1 MTGTNGAA
9 DPARN
14 RGSRI
19 TAGSFFTATG
29 DAGSI
34 DIRAGR
40 IELDDGAR
48 ITAST
53 SGIGA
58 GGSVTIDASGPI
70 TLAGARGDGSGS
82 AIKASTEVEA
92 EEAGEVDAPRIGNAG
107 RVSIRAPSLV
117 LADGAEIVGNT
128 ALAGTGGEVLIDVG
142 ELRIGHA
149 RIATES
155 TAAGADAGAAGA
167 VSVIV
172 ADALVLEDGGRISA
186 STIDGRGGSVTLRSD
201 RILIGG
207 TGSVSAATTGAGQ
220 GGDIALAARSIDL
233 RDGGTVSA
241 SATGAGNAG
250 RLTLTADDTLAI
262 GAGSIVTSAD
272 HSAGGDIFVEAGR
285 QVMLTDAI
293 ISAEAGGV
301 TEAADGG
308 NIVID
313 PDFVILDASDVI
325 ARANAG
331 NGGNITIRAGF
342 VVGSADSRIDA
353 SSTSGIDGDVL
364 IDSPNEITGS
374 VLPLETPAPASDPVE
389 IRPCV
394 PRLAGERSTLTVES
408 RMAPAAGGRDAF
420 LPSPGET
427 AAGIEGRSTASLS
440 AAPCPDG

>member
-1 MTGTNGAA
+1 GSGGGGGGGASGNASGLSSEVAPDATGRGGDIRVTGNVIRIADGAQVAATTQGPGAAGAIELEAAERLTLIQEAQINASTESSARGGDVRLTAPRVEVLDGVRIGSVAAAAGAGGDISIVAPDALIVTGTNGAA

-142 ELRIGHA
+142 EHRIGHA

-172 ADALVLEDGGRISA
+172 ADALVLQDGGRISA

-201 RILIGG
+201 RILIDG
-207 TGSVSAATTGAGQ
+207 TGSVSAATIGAGQ

-233 RDGGTVSA
+233 R
-241 SATGAGNAG
+241 
-250 RLTLTADDTLAI
+250 
-262 GAGSIVTSAD
+262 
-272 HSAGGDIFVEAGR
+272 
-285 QVMLTDAI
+285 
-293 ISAEAGGV
+293 
-301 TEAADGG
+301 
-308 NIVID
+308 
-313 PDFVILDASDVI
+313 
-325 ARANAG
+325 
-331 NGGNITIRAGF
+331 
-342 VVGSADSRIDA
+342 
-353 SSTSGIDGDVL
+353 
-364 IDSPNEITGS
+364 
-374 VLPLETPAPASDPVE
+374 
-389 IRPCV
+389 
-394 PRLAGERSTLTVES
+394 
-408 RMAPAAGGRDAF
+408 
-420 LPSPGET
+420 
-427 AAGIEGRSTASLS
+427 
-440 AAPCPDG
+440 